1 MKRILQCA
9 EDSARYSTVIACENV
24 RFAQNDAVL
33 WAHRMYRTNDCNSL
47 RKSEV
52 GTQVTLAGWVNVTR
66 DHGGVIFID
75 LRDREGLTQVV
86 FRPEENAEL
95 AKQAHTLRGEDVI
108 QVFGRVAARLPG
120 TENANLATGDIEI
133 IPSEL
138 RILNRADPL
147 PFPIDAEP
155 QNEDLRM
162 THRYLDLRRPRLS
175 RNLRIR
181 HLVAKTTRGY
191 LDSQG
196 FVEVETPILSKSTP
210 EGARDF
216 LVPSRIMS
224 GKFYA
229 LPQAP
234 QQYKQLLMVAGVEK
248 YFQIAKC
255 FRDEDLRA
263 DRQPEFTQID
273 IEASFVVPEDVF
285 AVTEGMFAAIFKA
298 ARDIDIKTPFDRLT
312 YREAVDRFGSDKPDR
327 RFGMELVD
335 LGEIFRTSSFKVF
348 RSALDAGGV
357 VKAIN
362 TKGFAGITIGQVDE
376 LIEIAKLHGAKGL
389 AFIKIENGEWKSPIV
404 KFFSDA
410 EKTDLQSKLNIEE
423 GDCVFFAADKWGIA
437 CEVLGRLRLRI
448 AEMQDLLGRAHS
460 PSASDWDFLWVTDFP
475 LFEWS
480 PEENKW
486 NAMHHPFTRP
496 KAEDMPLFE
505 AKKFPEV
512 RADAYDVVL
521 NGVEIGGGSI
531 RIHEPKLQDKMFE
544 TLGISPVDRE
554 SQFGHLLLALRL
566 GAPPHGGIAFGLDRL
581 VMLICGEQS
590 IREVM
595 AFPKNNRSMDLM
607 TQSPAEVGPRQLMDL
622 SLELRKDR
630 KP

>member
-1 MKRILQCA
+1 MTRTFG
-9 EDSARYSTVIACENV
+9 Y
-24 RFAQNDAVL
+24 
-33 WAHRMYRTNDCNSL
+33 RMYRTHDCNSL
-47 RKSEV
+47 RKSDI
-52 GTQVTLAGWVNVTR
+52 GRQVALAGWVNVTR

-75 LRDREGLTQVV
+75 LRDREGLTQIV

-95 AKQAHTLRGEDVI
+95 ASQAHALRSEDVI
-108 QVFGRVAARLPG
+108 QVSGHVAARLPG
-120 TENANLATGDIEI
+120 TENPNLPTGDIEI

-138 RILNRADPL
+138 KILNRADDL
-147 PFPIDAEP
+147 PFPIDANP
-155 QNEDLRM
+155 HNEDLRM
-162 THRYLDLRRPRLS
+162 THRYYDLRRPRFA
-175 RNLRIR
+175 RNLRLR
-181 HLVAKTTRGY
+181 HVAAKATRDY

-196 FVEVETPILSKSTP
+196 YVEVETPILSKSTP

-216 LVPSRIMS
+216 LVPSRMTP

-248 YFQIAKC
+248 YFQIARC

-273 IEASFVVPEDVF
+273 IEASFVTPEDIF
-285 AVTEGMFAAIFKA
+285 AVTEGMLAAIFKA
-298 ARDIDIKTPFDRLT
+298 ARNIEIKMPFERLT
-312 YREAVDRFGSDKPDR
+312 YREAVDRYGSDKPDR

-335 LGEIFRTSSFKVF
+335 LGEIFRESSFKVF
-348 RSALDAGGV
+348 RSALESGGV

-362 TKGFAGITIGQVDE
+362 AKGFAGITIGQADE
-376 LIEIAKLHGAKGL
+376 LTEIAKLYRAKGL

-404 KFFSDA
+404 KFFSET
-410 EKTDLQSKLNIEE
+410 EKAALRSKLKIEE
-423 GDCVFFAADKWGIA
+423 GDCIFFGADKWEIA

-448 AEMQDLLGRAHS
+448 AEMQDLFGRAR
-460 PSASDWDFLWVTDFP
+460 PVRAGQASGAPDWDFLWVTDFP

-496 KAEDMPLFE
+496 KAEDMSLFNE
-505 AKKFPEV
+505 KKFPDV
-512 RADAYDVVL
+512 RAEAYDVVL
-521 NGVEIGGGSI
+521 NGVEIGGGSM
-531 RIHEPKLQDKMFE
+531 RIYEPELQDKMFE
-544 TLGISPVDRE
+544 ALGISPENRQV
-554 SQFGHLLLALRL
+554 QFGHLLRALHL

-581 VMLICGEQS
+581 VMLIAGEQS
-590 IREVM
+590 IRDVI
-595 AFPKNNRSMDLM
+595 AFPKNNRGMDLM
-607 TQSPAEVGPRQLMDL
+607 SNSPAEVDARQLQDL
-622 SLELRKDR
+622 SLKLAKDK

>member
-1 MKRILQCA
+1 M
-9 EDSARYSTVIACENV
+9 
-24 RFAQNDAVL
+24 F
-33 WAHRMYRTNDCNSL
+33 RTHDCNSL
-47 RKSEV
+47 RKSDI
-52 GTQVTLAGWVNVTR
+52 GKQVTLAGWVNVTR

-108 QVFGRVAARLPG
+108 QVWGSVAARLPG
-120 TENANLATGDIEI
+120 TENPNLATGDIEI
-133 IPSEL
+133 IPIEL

-162 THRYLDLRRPRLS
+162 THRYLDLRRPRLAH
-175 RNLRIR
+175 NLRIR
-181 HLVAKTTRGY
+181 HKAAKATRDY

-216 LVPSRIMS
+216 LVPSRVS
-224 GKFYA
+224 PGKFYA

-273 IEASFVVPEDVF
+273 IEASFVTPDDIF
-285 AVTEGMFAAIFKA
+285 SVTEGMLAAIFKA
-298 ARDIDIKTPFDRLT
+298 TRDIDIKTPFDRLT
-312 YREAVDRFGSDKPDR
+312 YREAVDRYGSDKPDR
-327 RFGMELVD
+327 RFEMELVD
-335 LGEIFRTSSFKVF
+335 LGETFRESGFKVF
-348 RSALDAGGV
+348 RGALDADGV

-362 TKGFAGITIGQVDE
+362 AKGFAGITIGQADE
-376 LIEIAKLHGAKGL
+376 LTEIAKLHGAKGL

-404 KFFSDA
+404 KFFNDA
-410 EKTDLQSKLNIEE
+410 EKTALRSKLNIEE
-423 GDCVFFAADKWGIA
+423 GDCVFFAADKWSLA

-448 AEMQDLLGRAHS
+448 AEMQDLHGRAR
-460 PSASDWDFLWVTDFP
+460 PPGAPDWDFLWVIDFP

-480 PEENKW
+480 PDENKW

-496 KAEDMPLFE
+496 KAEDMQLLVDATPSSRWLE
-505 AKKFPEV
+505 AGERDEAPRLRLSEI
-512 RADAYDVVL
+512 RAEAYDVVL
-521 NGVEIGGGSI
+521 NGVEIGGGSM
-531 RIHEPKLQDKMFE
+531 RIYEPPLQEKMFE
-544 TLGISPVDRE
+544 ALGITSE
-554 SQFGHLLLALRL
+554 AQQAQFGHLLRAFRL
-566 GAPPHGGIAFGLDRL
+566 GAPPHGGIAFGFDRL
-581 VMLICGEQS
+581 VMLLCGEQS
-590 IREVM
+590 IRDVM

-607 TQSPAEVGPRQLMDL
+607 SLSPAEVDPKQLRDL
-622 SLELRKDR
+622 GIKLAEKS
-630 KP
+630 

>member
-1 MKRILQCA
+1 M
-9 EDSARYSTVIACENV
+9 
-24 RFAQNDAVL
+24 
-33 WAHRMYRTNDCNSL
+33 
-47 RKSEV
+47 
-52 GTQVTLAGWVNVTR
+52 LAGWVNVTR

-108 QVFGRVAARLPG
+108 QVSGTVAARLPG
-120 TENANLATGDIEI
+120 TENPNLATGDIEI

-162 THRYLDLRRPRLS
+162 THRYLDLRRPRLA

-181 HLVAKTTRGY
+181 HLAAKATRDY

-216 LVPSRIMS
+216 LVPSRIVP

-234 QQYKQLLMVAGVEK
+234 QQYKQLLMVAGMEK

-273 IEASFVVPEDVF
+273 IEASFVTPDDIF
-285 AVTEGMFAAIFKA
+285 SVTEGMLAAIFKG
-298 ARDIDIKTPFDRLT
+298 ARDVDIKTPFERLT
-312 YREAVDRFGSDKPDR
+312 YREALDLYGSDKPDR
-327 RFGMELVD
+327 RFEMELVD
-335 LGEIFRTSSFKVF
+335 LGETFRESSFKVF
-348 RSALDAGGV
+348 RGALDAGGV

-362 TKGFAGITIGQVDE
+362 AKGFAGITIGQADE
-376 LIEIAKLHGAKGL
+376 LTEIAKLHGAKGL

-410 EKTDLQSKLNIEE
+410 EKTGLQSKLNIEE
-423 GDCVFFAADKWGIA
+423 GDCVFFAADKWENA

-448 AEMQDLLGRAHS
+448 AEMQDLHGRAR
-460 PSASDWDFLWVTDFP
+460 PSGRPDWDFLWVTDFP

-480 PEENKW
+480 PDENKW

-496 KAEDMPLFE
+496 KAEDVPLFKQFIGAGPPPGRSTNTPHSE
-505 AKKFPEV
+505 DGREGAPAPSFADI

-521 NGVEIGGGSI
+521 NGVEIGGGSM
-531 RIHEPKLQDKMFE
+531 RIYERELQGKMFAA
-544 TLGISPVDRE
+544 LGISPEARE
-554 SQFGHLLLALRL
+554 SQFGHLLRALRL
-566 GAPPHGGIAFGLDRL
+566 GAPPHGGIALGLDRL

-590 IREVM
+590 IRDVM
-595 AFPKNNRSMDLM
+595 AFPKNNRGMDLM
-607 TQSPAEVGPRQLMDL
+607 TQSPAEVDPRQLRDL
-622 SLELRKDR
+622 SLELRKD
-630 KP
+630 KKL